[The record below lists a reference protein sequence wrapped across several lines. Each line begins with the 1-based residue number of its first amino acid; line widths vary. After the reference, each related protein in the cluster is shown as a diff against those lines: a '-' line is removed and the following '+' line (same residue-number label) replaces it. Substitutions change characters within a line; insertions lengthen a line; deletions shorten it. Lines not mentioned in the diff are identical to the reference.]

1 MERDATVE
9 RDAIF
14 FRSTEY
20 NLGDRET
27 PMILYEGGKKSRKTN
42 YLDHKFCFACM
53 HSIAVMH
60 STAVTR
66 IIAPQGSTSGVPRR
80 KCWHGKSRESHASNA

>member
-1 MERDATVE
+1 MES
-9 RDAIF
+9 DAIF

-27 PMILYEGGKKSRKTN
+27 STISYEGGKKTRKPN
-42 YLDHKFCFACM
+42 YLDHKFCFVCL
-53 HSIAVMH
+53 HSI
-60 STAVTR
+60 AVTR

-80 KCWHGKSRESHASNA
+80 NYWQGKSRESHASHT